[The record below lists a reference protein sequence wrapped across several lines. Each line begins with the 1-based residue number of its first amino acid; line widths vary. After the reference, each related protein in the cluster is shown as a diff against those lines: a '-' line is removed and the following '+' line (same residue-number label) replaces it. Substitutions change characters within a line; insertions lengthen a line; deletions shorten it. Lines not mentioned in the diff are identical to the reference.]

1 MVADIWSGGAV
12 EAIWVYMVDG
22 WEDRYLGR
30 SFYIWVGGE
39 GKRKRSRGWLDL
51 VMGCSW
57 GFRID
62 GFVLFWMD
70 WFVQLHQ

>member
-1 MVADIWSGGAV
+1 M
-12 EAIWVYMVDG
+12 AIWVYMADG
-22 WEDRYLGR
+22 WQAGVGIGLFIYGLGGK
-30 SFYIWVGGE
+30 W
-39 GKRKRSRGWLDL
+39 KRKRSRGWLDL

-70 WFVQLHQ
+70 WFVQLQVIDSIAL